1 MRKVLY
7 VLSKTGQT
15 RQSLWPGQGVQMIQ
29 IGRYKLGF
37 APLSMIVV
45 FIVLSVCAIVAAFQ
59 QPRQE
64 WSMPLSYII
73 IINEG
78 MALLATLVYGIFAH
92 FAIAI
97 INKLWK

>member
-1 MRKVLY
+1 
-7 VLSKTGQT
+7 
-15 RQSLWPGQGVQMIQ
+15 MIQ

-59 QPRQE
+59 HARPE
-64 WSMPLSYII
+64 WPMLLSYTI

-97 INKLWK
+97 INKIRK

>member
-1 MRKVLY
+1 
-7 VLSKTGQT
+7 
-15 RQSLWPGQGVQMIQ
+15 MIR

-45 FIVLSVCAIVAAFQ
+45 FIILSVCAVIAAFQ
-59 QPRQE
+59 QARPE
-64 WSMPLSYII
+64 WPMPLSALI

-78 MALLATLVYGIFAH
+78 MALLATLVYGIFVH

-97 INKLWK
+97 INKLRK

>member
-1 MRKVLY
+1 
-7 VLSKTGQT
+7 
-15 RQSLWPGQGVQMIQ
+15 MIR

-59 QPRQE
+59 QARPE
-64 WSMPLSYII
+64 WSMPLWNVI

-78 MALLATLVYGIFAH
+78 MALLATLAYGIFVH

-97 INKLWK
+97 INKLRK